1 MESKWA
7 NINVCDVVNVAVY
20 AAAEARESV
29 WAVSYSSVIPS
40 RTVNFLEDIKD
51 EHSSLRCECRIES
64 PLLTS
69 YYTQFIICYAA

>member
-51 EHSSLRCECRIES
+51 EHRSFFCGMSVVSKAR
-64 PLLTS
+64 
-69 YYTQFIICYAA
+69 Y